1 MVKELEAT
9 GKSIHEAVRSALE
22 QLGVNEDQ
30 VEVKV
35 LKKGRSG
42 VFGMG
47 VEEARVVV
55 KLIEIPQEKVDVS
68 NKTKEVLEKLIGY
81 LGLEAKISIV
91 KSADN
96 EQPVTLNI
104 EGDDL
109 GVLIGRRGQAL
120 VDLQYIVRIIVAES
134 TKKWIPINIDI
145 AGYKKRRY
153 ESLRQLAFRL
163 ADQVKTSRR
172 SINLE
177 PMPADE
183 RRVIHL
189 TLANHSEVA
198 TQSTGEGEKRKV
210 VIQLRK
216 R

>member
-1 MVKELEAT
+1 MKELEVSAKT
-9 GKSIHEAVRSALE
+9 VDEAVQAALE
-22 QLGVNEDQ
+22 QLGVEEDR
-30 VEVKV
+30 VEVIV

-42 VFGMG
+42 VLG
-47 VEEARVVV
+47 VGSEEAKVVV
-55 KLIEIPQEKVDVS
+55 KLLDQPRKKDNIAKEA
-68 NKTKEVLEKLIGY
+68 KEVLEKLVEY
-81 LGLEAKISIV
+81 LGIV
-91 KSADN
+91 AEVNVVQPS
-96 EQPVTLNI
+96 ETGVPVTLNI

-120 VDLQYIVRIIVAES
+120 ASLQYLVRLIIAERL
-134 TKKWIPINIDI
+134 KKWVPINIDV
-145 AGYKKRRY
+145 AGYKKRRH
-153 ESLRQLAFRL
+153 ESLRSLALRL
-163 ADQVKTSRR
+163 AEQVMTSRR

-183 RRVIHL
+183 RRIIHVA
-189 TLANHSEVA
+189 LADHPDVA